1 MIKPPM
7 TSILS
12 VAAALV
18 GVYIIFALIA
28 SHVTEHIADL
38 LNQRG
43 KNLYKGVAALV
54 GGTQAPDA
62 FVNYLYG
69 HPLIANL
76 SPGGGRKPSYIPPRT
91 FTLSFLDA
99 VRQFFTV
106 DASKNAV
113 PAPAVLAAPTDLL
126 EDLVARVGGMPDG
139 YLKRTLV
146 TVLQNAEGTY
156 DGVLRGIDQFFDTG
170 MQRVTGWYKRWAAWV
185 VAFVSA
191 AIVIAFNADT
201 IAIVRDFAA
210 NQQQALAFAQ
220 KAQQIAN
227 GSTIGALLNA
237 LPPIDLAWHLPP
249 GGGWWPK
256 ILGLILTWFAVML
269 GAPFWFNVLQ
279 QIVPVRLSGEKPAP
293 AAPAAS
299 S

>member
-113 PAPAVLAAPTDLL
+113 PAPVVLAAPTDLL

>member
-54 GGTQAPDA
+54 GATQAPDA

-76 SPGGGRKPSYIPPRT
+76 SPGVGRKPSYIPPRT

-99 VRQFFTV
+99 IRQFFTV
-106 DASKNAV
+106 DAAKNAV

-220 KAQQIAN
+220 KAQQIGN

-237 LPPIDLAWHLPP
+237 LPPIDLAWHIPP

-293 AAPAAS
+293 AAPAVS